1 MGLDPFPPRCL
12 SLTSLFP
19 TAFSLSY
26 LVGGLTLSLTTNT
39 GSRVLT
45 KRGTPDW
52 PVRSRE
58 LGRQD
63 APQEED
69 SRGRREEREK
79 DKLKE
84 KREGHSDQRRS

>member
-26 LVGGLTLSLTTNT
+26 LVGGLTLSLTNNT

-63 APQEED
+63 APQRQED
-69 SRGRREEREK
+69 TRERREEEKK
-79 DKLKE
+79 DKPQG
-84 KREGHSDQRRS
+84 EGHSDQRRT

>member
-26 LVGGLTLSLTTNT
+26 LVGGLTLSLTNNT

-63 APQEED
+63 APQGQED
-69 SRGRREEREK
+69 SRVRREEEK
-79 DKLKE
+79 KDE
-84 KREGHSDQRRS
+84 PQEEGHSDQGRA

>member
-19 TAFSLSY
+19 TSFSLSY
-26 LVGGLTLSLTTNT
+26 LVGGLTLSLTNNT
-39 GSRVLT
+39 GSRVLI

-63 APQEED
+63 APQGQED
-69 SRGRREEREK
+69 SRERREEEKK
-79 DKLKE
+79 DKPQE
-84 KREGHSDQRRS
+84 EGHSDQGRA

>member
-19 TAFSLSY
+19 TSFSLSY
-26 LVGGLTLSLTTNT
+26 LVGGLTLSLTNNT

-63 APQEED
+63 APQGQED
-69 SRGRREEREK
+69 SRERREEEKK
-79 DKLKE
+79 DKPQG
-84 KREGHSDQRRS
+84 EGHSDQRRA

>member
-26 LVGGLTLSLTTNT
+26 LVGGLTLSLTNNT

-63 APQEED
+63 APQGQED
-69 SRGRREEREK
+69 SRERREEEK
-79 DKLKE
+79 KGKPQR
-84 KREGHSDQRRS
+84 KGHSDQRRA

>member
-26 LVGGLTLSLTTNT
+26 LVGGLTLSLTNNT
-39 GSRVLT
+39 GSRVST

-63 APQEED
+63 VPQEED
-69 SRGRREEREK
+69 SRERRE
-79 DKLKE
+79 KE
-84 KREGHSDQRRS
+84 KEGKPQREREGHSDQGRA

>member
-26 LVGGLTLSLTTNT
+26 LVGGLTLSLTNNT

-63 APQEED
+63 APQGQED
-69 SRGRREEREK
+69 SRDRREEEK
-79 DKLKE
+79 KDE
-84 KREGHSDQRRS
+84 PQEEGHSDQGRA

>member
-1 MGLDPFPPRCL
+1 MGLDPVPPRCL

-19 TAFSLSY
+19 TSFSLSY
-26 LVGGLTLSLTTNT
+26 LVGGLTLSLTNNT
-39 GSRVLT
+39 GSRVST

-63 APQEED
+63 APQGQED
-69 SRGRREEREK
+69 SRQRREEEKK
-79 DKLKE
+79 DKPQRK
-84 KREGHSDQRRS
+84 GHSDQRRA

>member
-1 MGLDPFPPRCL
+1 MGLDPFPPPPRCL
-12 SLTSLFP
+12 SHTSLFP
-19 TAFSLSY
+19 TSFSLSY
-26 LVGGLTLSLTTNT
+26 LVGGLTLSLTNNT

-58 LGRQD
+58 LRRQD

-69 SRGRREEREK
+69 SRERKEEGKK
-79 DKLKE
+79 DKLKKE
-84 KREGHSDQRRS
+84 RESHSDQG

>member
-26 LVGGLTLSLTTNT
+26 LVGGLTLSLTNNT

-58 LGRQD
+58 LGKQD
-63 APQEED
+63 GPQDED
-69 SRGRREEREK
+69 TKKEREK
-79 DKLKE
+79 E
-84 KREGHSDQRRS
+84 ESQRR